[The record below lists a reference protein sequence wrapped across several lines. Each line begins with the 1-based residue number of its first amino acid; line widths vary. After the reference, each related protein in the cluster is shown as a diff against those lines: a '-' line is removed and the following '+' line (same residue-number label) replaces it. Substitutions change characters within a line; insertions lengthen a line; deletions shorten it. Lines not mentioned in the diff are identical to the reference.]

1 MSNDLRKGEQE
12 LGHKVIPMT
21 FWIGEALRC
30 FTLIGIPFAA
40 LRVVSALTNSFVV
53 TNKRVFGKVG
63 LFGTSEYDI
72 GLDRVTSVKSIQGI
86 LGKMLNYGYI
96 EVTDQSGDF
105 YRVLCSAPTQLKKQ
119 VFEIQDKYK
128 EEQVVNMAKAM
139 KAS

>member
-1 MSNDLRKGEQE
+1 
-12 LGHKVIPMT
+12 
-21 FWIGEALRC
+21 
-30 FTLIGIPFAA
+30 
-40 LRVVSALTNSFVV
+40 
-53 TNKRVFGKVG
+53 
-63 LFGTSEYDI
+63 
-72 GLDRVTSVKSIQGI
+72 
-86 LGKMLNYGYI
+86 MLNYGYI